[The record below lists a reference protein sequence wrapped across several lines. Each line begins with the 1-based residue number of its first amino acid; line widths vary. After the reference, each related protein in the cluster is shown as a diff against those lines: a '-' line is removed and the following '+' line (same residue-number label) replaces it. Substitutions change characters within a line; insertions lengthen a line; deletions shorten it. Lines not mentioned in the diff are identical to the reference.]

1 MNQEKNITNK
11 FEPNRTDWSTG
22 KAIFDATGG
31 RVAYQDASCFVR
43 KTIGIKKEF
52 FFQSSVPNQNQSTI
66 FQ

>member
-1 MNQEKNITNK
+1 MNQDKNITNK

-52 FFQSSVPNQNQSTI
+52 FFQ
-66 FQ
+66 